1 MMPISWWEDEGR
13 LVVIL
18 LEGAQKHWLYILKKI
33 YDFLKDT
40 YIYVP
45 NHSRIC
51 SSQFSFCIRVST
63 TVWEQHILGSWIF
76 MRFNFS

>member
-1 MMPISWWEDEGR
+1 MVGGR
-13 LVVIL
+13 RTAGGYITRGCSKALVI
-18 LEGAQKHWLYILKKI
+18 YIKKK

>member
-1 MMPISWWEDEGR
+1 MVGGR
-13 LVVIL
+13 RTAGGYITRGCSKALVV
-18 LEGAQKHWLYILKKI
+18 YIKKI

-51 SSQFSFCIRVST
+51 SSQFSFCIRVVNHCLGT
-63 TVWEQHILGSWIF
+63 TYIGKLHF